1 MFVEFSVCPIL
12 YLLNQKIWN
21 DHFAFAAQS
30 FHELC
35 VRGGLLAVPPK
46 SGEGTPDPAEG

>member
-1 MFVEFSVCPIL
+1 MFVEFPVCPIL

-35 VRGGLLAVPPK
+35 VHGGLLAAPPNQEN
-46 SGEGTPDPAEG
+46 GAPTPVEG

>member
-1 MFVEFSVCPIL
+1 MFVEFPVYLIL

-30 FHELC
+30 FQELC
-35 VRGGLLAVPPK
+35 VHGGALAVPPSQEK
-46 SGEGTPDPAEG
+46 VPGQG

>member
-1 MFVEFSVCPIL
+1 MLNFPVCPIL

-35 VRGGLLAVPPK
+35 VCAGLLAVPPNQEK
-46 SGEGTPDPAEG
+46 GAPEPG